1 MKHTPGPWTWDAG
14 DIGADMSEPYCE
26 VVKDDLLIAS
36 VNDRFDR
43 AEGRA
48 NARLIAA
55 APAYHEAA
63 EELAMLVLQ
72 SECYTNPDIR
82 DAVNDV
88 LAIHRRVEGETK

>member
-14 DIGADMSEPYCE
+14 DIGTDMSEPYCE

-43 AEGRA
+43 DEGRA

-55 APAYHEAA
+55 APALLEACRRALPELEFDARHCPSDSPLNATVSAIKEAIKLA
-63 EELAMLVLQ
+63 E
-72 SECYTNPDIR
+72 
-82 DAVNDV
+82 
-88 LAIHRRVEGETK
+88 GK